1 MNKNYKATTT
11 DYIEKGHAERI
22 PEEAL
27 DVNDRPVLY
36 LPHHP
41 VTHPRTPDKVTVRSL
56 WLCCQVWRDILESAL
71 VAGTDQTNQL
81 AGVLSRFRQDTVSVV
96 ADIEGMFH

>member
-56 WLCCQVWRDILESAL
+56 
-71 VAGTDQTNQL
+71 
-81 AGVLSRFRQDTVSVV
+81 
-96 ADIEGMFH
+96 